1 MLYCLWLQLRV
12 LTLQISELERSI
24 HTSKV
29 SMPDLPGIDRDI
41 ASLKAD
47 LLRVSWGAGGGG
59 HTQVVRQTVHAL
71 PVRAKLDAVASLGS

>member
-1 MLYCLWLQLRV
+1 M

-59 HTQVVRQTVHAL
+59 TQVVRQTVHAL